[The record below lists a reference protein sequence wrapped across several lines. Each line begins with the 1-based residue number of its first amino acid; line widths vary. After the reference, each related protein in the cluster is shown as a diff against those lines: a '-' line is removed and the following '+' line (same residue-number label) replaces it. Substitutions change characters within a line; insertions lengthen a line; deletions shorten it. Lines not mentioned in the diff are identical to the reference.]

1 MPENM
6 TITNQILHLEPVED
20 EYLGCTFDQCSFSDI
35 SLKGIFFENCIF
47 KRCDFSNVKIESQF
61 ETVQFQDCKMVGTD
75 FSKMNRFS
83 DALEFT
89 NCNLS
94 FAYFSET
101 NFKETKFEKCI
112 LTDADFSSANLSKS
126 IFDDCDL
133 LRVTFSGTNLE
144 GADIVTSFNF
154 DISPVTNR
162 VKGLKVSENGL
173 KGLLTEFDI
182 KISH

>member
-1 MPENM
+1 MPDNK
-6 TITNQILHLEPVED
+6 TITNQILHKASIED
-20 EYLGCTFDQCSFSDI
+20 EYEGCTFDHCSFADI
-35 SLKGIFFENCIF
+35 LLNGIYFENCIF

-75 FSKMNRFS
+75 FSQMNRFS
-83 DALEFT
+83 DALKFL

-94 FAYFSET
+94 FAYFSEA
-101 NFKETKFEKCI
+101 NLKETKFEKCI
-112 LTDADFSSANLSKS
+112 LTDSDFSSANLSKS

-133 LRVTFSGTNLE
+133 SRVTFNGTNLE
-144 GADIVTSFNF
+144 SADIVTSFNF

-162 VKGLKVSENGL
+162 VRGLNVSENGL